1 MIAEKARSLF
11 QDKEGEARRQQV
23 ASSYPESLPPSYLE
37 PEPTVP
43 DFFRSVLP
51 HPAKQAKS
59 YLISLFPIATWIY
72 RYNARW
78 FAGDLVAGLTVG
90 AVVIP
95 QGMAYAKIATL
106 APEFGLYSS
115 FVGVS
120 LYFMFATSKDITIG
134 PVAVMSA
141 LVGDILAEAKKT
153 HPDVPGHVIASAL
166 AVICGVIVTAM
177 GLLRL
182 GFIVDFIPIPSIAAF
197 MTGSAISIIAGQVPA
212 LLGNNT
218 ANKFSTRG
226 PAYRVI
232 IDTLKHL
239 PDSTLNAA
247 FGFSALALLYA
258 IKWGFG
264 YAAKKYPNRAKLYF
278 FLNTLRTAFVLL
290 LFTMISW
297 LVNRNHR
304 KNPKI
309 SILKTVPRG
318 FQNIG
323 VPQVTGDIV
332 SSFASKL
339 PSAVIV
345 LLIEHIAISK
355 SFGRINNYVINPDQ
369 ELIAIGITNCFG
381 PFFGAYPATGSF
393 SRTAIKSK
401 AGVRTPLA
409 GVITAILVVVAIYAL
424 TPVFYYISN
433 ASLAAVIIHAV
444 ADLVSTPKAIL
455 NFWQVSP
462 IEFVIFWAG
471 VLVTIFSSIEN
482 GIYVTVAVSAAVLLF
497 RIAKSRGSFVGA
509 VKIGTIKVHDSKV
522 GYPRNIYVPL
532 DHSDGLNP
540 LVKPVSPPDGI
551 FIYRFNEGFLYP
563 NANHFT
569 DHMVAQIK
577 EGTRPGQLNP
587 YGSLGD
593 RPWNDPGP
601 RHPDRSLMDKDTR
614 PLLRAVIL
622 DFSGVPHLD
631 LTGLQTLIDTRNVLD
646 RHASRPVQW
655 RFVGISNPWIKR
667 ALVKGNFG
675 VGEDRDLSVFSVA
688 HMENA
693 SDQWTQGK
701 PHDTESGI
709 EQVTTQRSSARPRVS
724 YLPLLSIDR
733 PYFAADIDEAIRAVE
748 ETSVVTH
755 PLDKRTSSE
764 ASDERDAEASGSSS
778 SKRTSQDQAY
788 FVAKE

>member
-1 MIAEKARSLF
+1 MIKDKAKGLF
-11 QDKEGEARRQQV
+11 TDNKDEARRQQ
-23 ASSYPESLPPSYLE
+23 AAKAYPESLPDAYLE
-37 PEPTVP
+37 KEPTVP
-43 DFFRSVLP
+43 DFFRAVFP
-51 HPAKQAKS
+51 EPKRQIKN
-59 YLISLFPIATWIY
+59 YFVSLFPIATWIY

-78 FAGDLVAGLTVG
+78 ALGDIVAGLTVG
-90 AVVIP
+90 VVVIP
-95 QGMAYAKIATL
+95 QSMAYAKIATL

-141 LVGDILAEAKKT
+141 LVGDILTKAKKT
-153 HPDVPGHVIASAL
+153 EPDVPGYVIASAL
-166 AVICGVIVTAM
+166 ALICGVIVTLM

-182 GFIVDFIPIPSIAAF
+182 GFIVDFIPVPSIAAF

-212 LLGNNT
+212 LLGNNLQ
-218 ANKFSTRG
+218 NKFNTRG
-226 PAYRVI
+226 AAYHVI

-239 PDSTLNAA
+239 PDTTLNAA
-247 FGFSALALLYA
+247 FGFSALVLLYA

-264 YAAKKYPNRAKLYF
+264 YAAKKHPQRAKLYF

-297 LVNRNHR
+297 LVNRGN
-304 KNPKI
+304 KNKPII

-318 FQNIG
+318 FQHIG
-323 VPQVTGDIV
+323 VPTINGRII
-332 SSFASKL
+332 SSFASQI
-339 PSAVIV
+339 PSSVIV

-355 SFGRINNYVINPDQ
+355 SFGRVNNYVINPNQ
-369 ELIAIGITNCFG
+369 ELIAIGITNIFG

-409 GVITAILVVVAIYAL
+409 GVVTAILVVVAIYAL

-444 ADLVSTPKAIL
+444 ADLVSSPKDIL
-455 NFWQVSP
+455 NYWKVSP

-482 GIYVTVAVSAAVLLF
+482 GIYVTVAFSAAVLLF

-509 VKIGTIKVHDSKV
+509 VKIGTIKVLDSKV

-540 LVKPVSPPDGI
+540 LIKPVSPPDGI

-569 DHMVAQIK
+569 DHMVEEIK
-577 EGTRPGQLNP
+577 RQTRPGLINP

-601 RHPDRSLMDKDTR
+601 RHPDQSILAHDTR

-622 DFSGVPHLD
+622 DMSGVPHLD
-631 LTGLQTLIDTRNVLD
+631 LTGLQTLIDTRKVLD
-646 RHASRPVQW
+646 RHANKPVQW

-688 HMENA
+688 HIGQS
-693 SDQWTQGK
+693 SDHWTQEK
-701 PHDTESGI
+701 PADVESEI
-709 EQVTTQRSSARPRVS
+709 QPARVRTQDARIS

-748 ETSVVTH
+748 ETSVLEH
-755 PLDKRTSSE
+755 PLNKR
-764 ASDERDAEASGSSS
+764 ASTEGSADSSS
-778 SKRTSQDQAY
+778 RRTSQEQVVLQD
-788 FVAKE
+788 KL